1 MYRKNK
7 NIYYSSLFLFLGLF
21 LYISCVD
28 DVIVHPDTSE
38 QSYLSVR
45 EAKSFFESNYTS
57 SYSRNASTPND
68 SDRLSPGNFT
78 PLWEKSFVGSNNH
91 VGSVEVPISSSSATC
106 TMTINTGKTIPAM
119 DAMSRSFIT

>member
-7 NIYYSSLFLFLGLF
+7 NIYYSSLFIFLGLF

-45 EAKSFFESNYTS
+45 EAKSFFENNYTL
-57 SYSRNASTPND
+57 SYSRSASTTND
-68 SDRLSPGNFT
+68 SGRLSPGNFT
-78 PLWEKSFVGSNNH
+78 PLWEK
-91 VGSVEVPISSSSATC
+91 
-106 TMTINTGKTIPAM
+106 
-119 DAMSRSFIT
+119 